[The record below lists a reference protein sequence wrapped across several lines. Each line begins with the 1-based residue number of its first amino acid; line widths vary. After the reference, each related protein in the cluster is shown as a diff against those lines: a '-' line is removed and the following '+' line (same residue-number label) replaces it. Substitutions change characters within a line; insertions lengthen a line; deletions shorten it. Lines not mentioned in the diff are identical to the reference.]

1 MRLSC
6 PPPLRGSSKNASRS
20 PKRKQDHGRA
30 STQLFQPAHTLVSL
44 HLAPHRRYRPV
55 ARHTSFIAI
64 ARDAPSPGLSAP
76 PMAGSRGGSRKTD
89 PKLGKRHSGREAGSQ
104 SRESP
109 ADRPTARDDRPMTL
123 RCLLTWL
130 GLTSVATPACAPTL
144 NGTPVAAAEAQT
156 DG

>member
-20 PKRKQDHGRA
+20 PKRKQDHGLA
-30 STQLFQPAHTLVSL
+30 STPLFHPAPTLVSL

-76 PMAGSRGGSRKTD
+76 PHGRLARRQSKNRSEARQKALRPRGRLAK
-89 PKLGKRHSGREAGSQ
+89 SG
-104 SRESP
+104 
-109 ADRPTARDDRPMTL
+109 
-123 RCLLTWL
+123 
-130 GLTSVATPACAPTL
+130 
-144 NGTPVAAAEAQT
+144 
-156 DG
+156 

>member
-44 HLAPHRRYRPV
+44 HPAPHRRYRPV

-76 PMAGSRGGSRKTD
+76 PMAGSRGGSRK
-89 PKLGKRHSGREAGSQ
+89 KIGRASC
-104 SRESP
+104 RE
-109 ADRPTARDDRPMTL
+109 R
-123 RCLLTWL
+123 
-130 GLTSVATPACAPTL
+130 GE
-144 NGTPVAAAEAQT
+144 GAEV
-156 DG
+156 GG